1 MVSDY
6 THKIV
11 VKEDG
16 TQSLIIAPAM
26 PQDSGEWTVIA
37 QNRAGRSS
45 TSITLTVDGKT
56 SARLDFLGE
65 GEHLVFLMCCFLA
78 ISAKETLV
86 RPQFTEKLKNI
97 SIKQGTLVELA
108 VKAIGNPLPDIVWLK
123 NSDIITPH
131 KHPHI
136 RYVSDL

>member
-1 MVSDY
+1 MISDY

-16 TQSLIIAPAM
+16 TQSLIITPAM

-56 SARLDFLGE
+56 TTCLDFVGE
-65 GEHLVFLMCCFLA
+65 DEHFLDVLYSFYF
-78 ISAKETLV
+78 S
-86 RPQFTEKLKNI
+86 
-97 SIKQGTLVELA
+97 
-108 VKAIGNPLPDIVWLK
+108 
-123 NSDIITPH
+123 
-131 KHPHI
+131 
-136 RYVSDL
+136 